1 MIESMSTARLAACRT
16 RLSCIGLGPDRPA
29 WSSWIM
35 AVRRI
40 GEVAV
45 RAWPDLLI
53 TSIWSGGTALMMSTP
68 PEISSAIW
76 VACSGMMRMRT
87 FLKAGLGPQ

>member
-1 MIESMSTARLAACRT
+1 MSTARLAACRT
-16 RLSCIGLGPDRPA
+16 RLSWNGLGPDRPA

-40 GEVAV
+40 GEVTV

-76 VACSGMMRMRT
+76 VACSAMMRMRT
-87 FLKAGLGPQ
+87 CLKAGLGPQ

>member
-1 MIESMSTARLAACRT
+1 
-16 RLSCIGLGPDRPA
+16 
-29 WSSWIM
+29 M

-40 GEVAV
+40 GDVAV
-45 RAWPDLLI
+45 RAWPDLLM

-68 PEISSAIW
+68 PEISSAIC

-87 FLKAGLGPQ
+87 YLKAGLGPQ

>member
-1 MIESMSTARLAACRT
+1 
-16 RLSCIGLGPDRPA
+16 
-29 WSSWIM
+29 M
-35 AVRRI
+35 AVRKM

-45 RAWPDLLI
+45 RAWPDLLM

-68 PEISSAIW
+68 PETSSAIW

>member
-1 MIESMSTARLAACRT
+1 MIESMSTAMFAACRT
-16 RLSCIGLGPDRPA
+16 RLSWKGFGPERPA
-29 WSSWIM
+29 WSSWRN
-35 AVRRI
+35 AVLRI
-40 GEVAV
+40 GDVAV

-76 VACSGMMRMRT
+76 VACSGMIRMRT
-87 FLKAGLGPQ
+87 YLKTGLGPQ

>member
-1 MIESMSTARLAACRT
+1 MK
-16 RLSCIGLGPDRPA
+16 
-29 WSSWIM
+29 

-40 GEVAV
+40 GEVEV

-53 TSIWSGGTALMMSTP
+53 TSIWSGGTDLMMSTP

-76 VACSGMMRMRT
+76 VACSGMIRT
-87 FLKAGLGPQ
+87 RTCLKAGLGPQ

>member
-1 MIESMSTARLAACRT
+1 MK
-16 RLSCIGLGPDRPA
+16 
-29 WSSWIM
+29 

-40 GEVAV
+40 GEVEV

-68 PEISSAIW
+68 PEISSAIC
-76 VACSGMMRMRT
+76 VACSGMIRMRT
-87 FLKAGLGPQ
+87 YLKAGLGPQ